1 MIERH
6 IKVFETHDDY
16 EDFIMNGRVLM
27 PNVSVCEDEYD
38 CHFNDDGTIDR
49 VHERPGQI
57 DPNGHEYVDLGLP
70 SGTLWATMNVG
81 STVVGEYG
89 GYYEWGETEERD
101 NYGAHKYYDN
111 DSGTWNKYND
121 VDNKTELDLD
131 DDVARVIMGGTWTL
145 PTSAQC
151 QELIDNC
158 TFAYSTI
165 TITIGEEAVSM
176 EITGV
181 TVTSSING
189 NSIFL
194 PYAGDKYGNSIENV
208 GNYGYIWTKNGSY
221 VDGDADAQCLRFGNS
236 ELVVRQVVNYEYGR
250 TDGISARGVLTP
262 GVTPGPE
269 PTSGYRLHFSSPS
282 ISDIVLNSPSELSSV
297 NFPNSTIVS
306 KYWVGT
312 LVPGNTPS
320 EWEFVPGTAHRD
332 DTYILL
338 YYGPG
343 DNFVHSSGDSYV
355 NGEYIASF
363 QEDLPS
369 ELIQVIA
376 DYLEENGVI
385 NVQVETSGGY
395 TLEMYQST
403 NGDNC
408 TTAMTACTL
417 YTSYTFSTV
426 DELIDFETN
435 YTYGF
440 GSLCYNT
447 DTVPFTDT
455 IVYYDWFTPYN
466 SGDYSHTDGY
476 WRVFSETSSIRKE
489 FEQGDFPGNP
499 TKAAAAINAV
509 KDRLNTYGVIRCIY
523 GCS

>member
-1 MIERH
+1 MRRH
-6 IKVFETHDDY
+6 IKTFSTHADY
-16 EDFIMNGRVLM
+16 EDFINEESREFLW

-101 NYGAHKYYDN
+101 NYGAHKYYDK
-111 DSGTWNKYND
+111 DSGTWTKYND

-158 TFAYSTI
+158 TFAYTSI
-165 TITIGEEAVSM
+165 TVTIGEETPM

-194 PYAGDKYGNSIENV
+194 PYAGDKYGTDIENLKYGTDIENVKYGTDIENV

-221 VDGDADAQCLRFGNS
+221 VEGKVNAQCLQFGNS
-236 ELVVRQVVNYEYGR
+236 EPVVKQVVNYEYGR

-269 PTSGYRLHFSSPS
+269 PTSGY
-282 ISDIVLNSPSELSSV
+282 I
-297 NFPNSTIVS
+297 T
-306 KYWVGT
+306 
-312 LVPGNTPS
+312 
-320 EWEFVPGTAHRD
+320 
-332 DTYILL
+332 
-338 YYGPG
+338 
-343 DNFVHSSGDSYV
+343 
-355 NGEYIASF
+355 F
-363 QEDLPS
+363 Q
-369 ELIQVIA
+369 
-376 DYLEENGVI
+376 
-385 NVQVETSGGY
+385 
-395 TLEMYQST
+395 
-403 NGDNC
+403 
-408 TTAMTACTL
+408 
-417 YTSYTFSTV
+417 
-426 DELIDFETN
+426 
-435 YTYGF
+435 
-440 GSLCYNT
+440 
-447 DTVPFTDT
+447 
-455 IVYYDWFTPYN
+455 
-466 SGDYSHTDGY
+466 
-476 WRVFSETSSIRKE
+476 
-489 FEQGDFPGNP
+489 
-499 TKAAAAINAV
+499 
-509 KDRLNTYGVIRCIY
+509 
-523 GCS
+523 